1 MEGETQAE
9 GVEQEILQ
17 KMYGISNWNKNPT
30 YLGIQ
35 EKDVEVKSQLQELIH
50 SEESTGFEEDHRSQ
64 QHRKRDS

>member
-35 EKDVEVKSQLQELIH
+35 EKDVEVKSEL
-50 SEESTGFEEDHRSQ
+50 
-64 QHRKRDS
+64 